1 MVLLQKMGAI
11 GDGTRNGMLSTGF
24 LVDTGKTCE
33 KHQAPI
39 YLRTRPVGT
48 ESEFCWACQQEE
60 INKKKSMV
68 DLAYQNQAMLADG
81 YSVFKRESILSK
93 EIATAEIKNFKV
105 ECNTDNNALNF
116 AKRTIRDYIKG
127 MEGNCI
133 LQGPPGVGKSHLS
146 MSIAKNINE
155 LFKSYN
161 QSKSVIFV
169 SVSLLSA
176 LVKDT
181 FDYDDKK
188 NSKYSQERMSK
199 LLINCDY
206 LILDDLGKES
216 TTGNTIKSASSWAYT
231 FLFNILDN
239 RTNTIINTNFTTKE
253 LTQIY
258 DRAFVDRVMKGAKK
272 NIFIFP
278 EDAESK
284 RF

>member
-24 LVDTGKTCE
+24 LVDTNKTCE
-33 KHQAPI
+33 IHQAPI
-39 YLRTRPVGT
+39 YRRTRPVGT

-60 INKKKSMV
+60 INKKNSMV
-68 DLAYQNQAMLADG
+68 DLAYQKQAMLANG

-93 EIATAEIKNFKV
+93 EIAKAEIKNFKV

-169 SVSLLSA
+169 SVPLLIRH
-176 LVKDT
+176 VKDT
-181 FDYDDKK
+181 FNYKDKE
-188 NSKYSQERMSK
+188 SKFSQERMTNV
-199 LLINCDY
+199 LTNCNY

-216 TTGNTIKSASSWAYT
+216 TTGNTIKSASEWTYT

-239 RTNTIINTNFTTKE
+239 RQNTIINTNFTTKE

-258 DRAFVDRVMKGAKK
+258 DRAFVDRVMKDAKK

-278 EDAESK
+278 ENAESK

>member
-60 INKKKSMV
+60 INKKKNAV
-68 DLAYQNQAMLADG
+68 DLAYANQAMYANG
-81 YSVFKRESILSK
+81 YSIFKRESILSK

-105 ECNTDNNALNF
+105 ECSTDNNALNF
-116 AKRTIRDYIKG
+116 AKRMIRDYVKG

-146 MSIAKNINE
+146 MSMAKNINE

-161 QSKSVIFV
+161 QSKSVVFA
-169 SVSLLSA
+169 SVPLLTRH
-176 LVKDT
+176 VKDT
-181 FDYDDKK
+181 FNYKDKE
-188 NSKYSQERMSK
+188 SKFSQERMISI
-199 LLINCDY
+199 LTNCDY
-206 LILDDLGKES
+206 LVLDDLGKES
-216 TTGNTIKSASSWAYT
+216 TTGNAIKSATEWTYT

-239 RTNTIINTNFTTKE
+239 RKNTIINTNFSTKE

-258 DRAFVDRVMKGAKK
+258 DGAFVDRVIKGAKK

-278 EDAESK
+278 ENTESK

>member
-24 LVDTGKTCE
+24 LIDTKKTCE
-33 KHQAPI
+33 IHQAPI
-39 YLRTRPVGT
+39 YRRTRPIGT

-161 QSKSVIFV
+161 QIKSVIFV
-169 SVSLLSA
+169 SVPLLTRH
-176 LVKDT
+176 VKDT
-181 FDYDDKK
+181 FNYKDKE
-188 NSKYSQERMSK
+188 SKFSQERMTNV
-199 LLINCDY
+199 LTNCDY

-216 TTGNTIKSASSWAYT
+216 TTGNIIKSASEWTYT

-239 RTNTIINTNFTTKE
+239 RQNTIINTNFTTKE

-258 DRAFVDRVMKGAKK
+258 DRAFVDRITKGAKK
-272 NIFIFP
+272 NIFVFP
-278 EDAESK
+278 EDTESK